1 LRIIHKHEETAR
13 REIFYNSANQN
24 PLTKRISVPFF
35 PAITNGMKKVFKQH
49 KIDLVTTSSGYKLKN
64 QLHSTKDMKPTNEKS
79 GVYEIKCGTRN
90 YKYIGRTK

>member
-1 LRIIHKHEETAR
+1 
-13 REIFYNSANQN
+13 
-24 PLTKRISVPFF
+24 LTRRISVPFF
-35 PAITNGMKKVFKQH
+35 PAITNGMKKVFKKH

-90 YKYIGRTK
+90 CHYLG